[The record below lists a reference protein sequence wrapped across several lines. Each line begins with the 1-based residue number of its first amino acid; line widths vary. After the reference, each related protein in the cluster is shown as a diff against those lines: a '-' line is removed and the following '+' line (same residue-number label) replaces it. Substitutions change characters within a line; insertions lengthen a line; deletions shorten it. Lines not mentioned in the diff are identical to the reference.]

1 MLQSTS
7 EENSSMLWVRKL
19 CSCNGHLAHEQDRLQ
34 NTHPSSATK
43 DAGWFNVQST
53 MKLQTFKIV
62 EVWSS
67 MRGPGVVCSQT
78 CLTAPWNASWSQ
90 LHFITA
96 LCDLPNLYLTSMI
109 LAVRFW
115 TDILIVKIDL
125 SGTLLVSKFFPFY
138 SSSAVNL
145 TWHTTKACLWLPW
158 SRYQKILC
166 APVST
171 SLCYSSH

>member
-1 MLQSTS
+1 MDILLMSKTGC
-7 EENSSMLWVRKL
+7 K
-19 CSCNGHLAHEQDRLQ
+19 
-34 NTHPSSATK
+34 THPSSATK

-96 LCDLPNLYLTSMI
+96 SCDLPICTWPAI

-115 TDILIVKIDL
+115 TDILIVKIHL

-138 SSSAVNL
+138 SSSAVDL
-145 TWHTTKACLWLPW
+145 IWRTTKACLWLPW

-166 APVST
+166 APEST
-171 SLCYSSH
+171 SLCNPSH